1 MKQPDERRNKFLFR
15 HYRSGDW
22 CPYQGVIRTA
32 DDEEEARVSLPDQ
45 LTDHLRDGD
54 EFELVVRRTGRKVM
68 TRIEL
73 TAPNQ
78 YGKTEKPRSNGCPD
92 CQKMEADDA
101 K

>member
-1 MKQPDERRNKFLFR
+1 MKNGIRRDRFLFR

-32 DDEEEARVSLPDQ
+32 DDAKEIRVSLPDE

-54 EFELVVRRTGRKVM
+54 EFELVVRKTGRKVT
-68 TRIEL
+68 TRFEL
-73 TAPNQ
+73 KAPNH
-78 YGKTEKPRSNGCPD
+78 YGKTKKPRSKGCPD